1 MKKILHMLALDFKLL
16 LRDKISLYI
25 IIVPAVLSFIMLSVM
40 ANSGQSS
47 LTLAVTTDVPHQIIS
62 QVETIARL
70 EFFADIEKLRAR
82 VSGPDSV
89 AGLYVDEDNP
99 VVLFEGNEA
108 EDFRENLM
116 FLLQRSLSNELPA
129 FESEIIESSSNFIL
143 TILTT
148 SLLMLAM
155 ILAGSVSGF
164 AMVNE
169 REGDMIRAL
178 SISPIHL
185 REYVGSRTL
194 AAVLIALISVTMCG
208 VIMGRYDVLIP
219 LIGITIASSGLIG
232 LVFILLGTFA
242 KNQISA
248 VATLKILMPLFLFV
262 PLSSSFVSES
272 LQIIYYPLPMYWHYR
287 SIQEAIV
294 GVPSALSSALLF
306 ITGAVWFLIM
316 IKLRKNAL
324 GLRR

>member
-1 MKKILHMLALDFKLL
+1 MKKILHLLALDFKLL

-25 IIVPAVLSFIMLSVM
+25 IIVPAILSFIMLAVM
-40 ANSGQSS
+40 ANSGQSPLS
-47 LTLAVTTDVPHQIIS
+47 LAVTNDVSPQI
-62 QVETIARL
+62 VRRLETIARL
-70 EFFADIEKLRAR
+70 EFFTDNEKLQAR

-89 AGLYVDEDNP
+89 AGIYMDKGNP
-99 VVLFEGNEA
+99 VILFEGNEA

-116 FLLQRSLSNELPA
+116 FLIERSLSTEMPV
-129 FESEIIESSSNFIL
+129 FESKIIESSSNFIL

-169 REGDMIRAL
+169 REGDMIRAI

-185 REYVGSRTL
+185 REYLGSRTA
-194 AAVLIALISVTMCG
+194 AAVIIALVSVIICS
-208 VIMGRYDVLIP
+208 VIMGKYNVLIP
-219 LIGITIASSGLIG
+219 LIGITLASSGLIG

-248 VATLKILMPLFLFV
+248 VAALKILMPLFLFV
-262 PLSSSFVSES
+262 PLSSSFVSDS
-272 LQIIYYPLPMYWHYR
+272 LQFLYYPLPMYWHYR
-287 SIQEAIV
+287 SIQEAIM
-294 GVPSALSSALLF
+294 GISSTFSSALLF

-316 IKLRKNAL
+316 IQLRKNTL

>member
-25 IIVPAVLSFIMLSVM
+25 IIVPAILSFIMLSVM
-40 ANSGQSS
+40 ANSGQSTLS
-47 LTLAVTTDVPHQIIS
+47 LAVTNDIPPQIV
-62 QVETIARL
+62 QQLETIASL
-70 EFFADIEKLRAR
+70 EFFIDNEKLRAR
-82 VSGPDSV
+82 VSGTDSV
-89 AGLYVDEDNP
+89 AGLFMDEGNP
-99 VVLFEGNEA
+99 VILFEGNESD
-108 EDFRENLM
+108 EFRENLM
-116 FLLQRSLSNELPA
+116 FLIQRSLSTELPV
-129 FESEIIESSSNFIL
+129 FESEVIESSSNFIL
-143 TILTT
+143 TVLTT

-185 REYVGSRTL
+185 RQYLGSRTL
-194 AAVLIALISVTMCG
+194 AAVIIAMISVTICS
-208 VIMGRYDVLIP
+208 VIMGKYDVLLP
-219 LIGITIASSGLIG
+219 LIGITLASSGLIG

-248 VATLKILMPLFLFV
+248 IAALKILMPLFLFV
-262 PLSSSFVSES
+262 PLSSSFVSDS
-272 LQIIYYPLPMYWHYR
+272 LQFLYYPLPMYWHYR
-287 SIQEAIV
+287 GIQEVI
-294 GVPSALSSALLF
+294 GGIPSSFSSALLF

-316 IKLRKNAL
+316 IQLRKNTL